1 METKKAKRPK
11 RPRIKSLKV
20 WDSKKAV
27 NKLNILEAEFTN
39 KESVFNCDSI
49 EQNNPEAASKLRQI
63 FYPYKRHLNLE
74 RLEIVEANYLSKNPT
89 TGNLFYDPQ
98 KSSLRA
104 QQLKFRNLD
113 KSISLSEFCSL
124 MENKVFYSK

>member
-1 METKKAKRPK
+1 MKTKKTK
-11 RPRIKSLKV
+11 RPRIKSIKV

-27 NKLNILEAEFTN
+27 NKLNILEAEFSN
-39 KESVFNCDSI
+39 KESVFNCHSI

-74 RLEIVEANYLSKNPT
+74 RLEIAEANYLSKNPT

-104 QQLKFRNLD
+104 QQLKFRNLN

>member
-1 METKKAKRPK
+1 METKKTK

-39 KESVFNCDSI
+39 KESVFNCYSI

-104 QQLKFRNLD
+104 QQLKFRNLN

-124 MENKVFYSK
+124 TGNKVFYSK

>member
-1 METKKAKRPK
+1 MKTKKTK
-11 RPRIKSLKV
+11 RPRIKSIKV

-39 KESVFNCDSI
+39 KESVFNCYSI

-104 QQLKFRNLD
+104 QQLKFRNLN

-124 MENKVFYSK
+124 MGNKVFYSK

>member
-1 METKKAKRPK
+1 METKKPK

-39 KESVFNCDSI
+39 KESVFNCYSI

>member
-1 METKKAKRPK
+1 METKKTK

-74 RLEIVEANYLSKNPT
+74 RLEIAEANYLSKNPT

>member
-1 METKKAKRPK
+1 METKKTK

-39 KESVFNCDSI
+39 KESVFNCYSI

-104 QQLKFRNLD
+104 QQLKFRNLH

>member
-1 METKKAKRPK
+1 METKKTK
-11 RPRIKSLKV
+11 RPRIKSIKV

-39 KESVFNCDSI
+39 KESVFNCYSI

-104 QQLKFRNLD
+104 QQLKFRNLN

-124 MENKVFYSK
+124 MGNKVFYSK

>member
-1 METKKAKRPK
+1 METKKTK

>member
-1 METKKAKRPK
+1 METKKTK
-11 RPRIKSLKV
+11 RPRIKSIKV

-39 KESVFNCDSI
+39 KESVFNCSSI

-74 RLEIVEANYLSKNPT
+74 RLEIAEANYLSKNPT

-104 QQLKFRNLD
+104 QQLKFRNLN

-124 MENKVFYSK
+124 TENKVFYSK

>member
-1 METKKAKRPK
+1 METKKTK

-39 KESVFNCDSI
+39 KESVFNCYAI

-89 TGNLFYDPQ
+89 TGKLFYDPQ

-104 QQLKFRNLD
+104 QQLKFRNLN

>member
-1 METKKAKRPK
+1 METKKTK
-11 RPRIKSLKV
+11 RPRIKSIKV

-27 NKLNILEAEFTN
+27 NKLKILEAEFTN
-39 KESVFNCDSI
+39 KESVFNCSSI

-104 QQLKFRNLD
+104 QQLKFRNLN

-124 MENKVFYSK
+124 MGNKVFYSK

>member
-1 METKKAKRPK
+1 METKKTKRPK

-104 QQLKFRNLD
+104 QQLKFRNLN

>member
-11 RPRIKSLKV
+11 RPRIKSIKV

-39 KESVFNCDSI
+39 KESVFNCYSI

-104 QQLKFRNLD
+104 QQLKFRNLN

-124 MENKVFYSK
+124 MGNKVFYSK

>member
-1 METKKAKRPK
+1 METKKIK

-39 KESVFNCDSI
+39 KESVFNCYSI

-89 TGNLFYDPQ
+89 TGNLFYDHQ

-104 QQLKFRNLD
+104 QQLKFRNLN

-124 MENKVFYSK
+124 MKNKVFY

>member
-1 METKKAKRPK
+1 METKKTK

-20 WDSKKAV
+20 WDSKKAA
-27 NKLNILEAEFTN
+27 NKLNILEAEFNN
-39 KESVFNCDSI
+39 KESVFNCYSI

-104 QQLKFRNLD
+104 QQLKFRNLN

>member
-1 METKKAKRPK
+1 MKTKKTK

-39 KESVFNCDSI
+39 KESVFNCYSI

-74 RLEIVEANYLSKNPT
+74 RLEIAEANYLSKNPT

-104 QQLKFRNLD
+104 QQLKFRNLN

>member
-1 METKKAKRPK
+1 MKTKKTK
-11 RPRIKSLKV
+11 RPRIKSIKV

-104 QQLKFRNLD
+104 QQLKFRNLN

-124 MENKVFYSK
+124 MGNKVF

>member
-1 METKKAKRPK
+1 METKETKKTK

>member
-39 KESVFNCDSI
+39 KESVFNCYSI

>member
-1 METKKAKRPK
+1 MKTKKTK

-39 KESVFNCDSI
+39 KESVFNCYSI

-104 QQLKFRNLD
+104 QQLKFRNLN

>member
-1 METKKAKRPK
+1 METKKIK
-11 RPRIKSLKV
+11 RPRIKSIKV

-27 NKLNILEAEFTN
+27 NKLNINILEADFTN
-39 KESVFNCDSI
+39 KESVFNCYSI

-63 FYPYKRHLNLE
+63 FYPYKRHLKLE

>member
-1 METKKAKRPK
+1 METKKTKRPK

>member
-1 METKKAKRPK
+1 METKKIK

-39 KESVFNCDSI
+39 KESVFNCYSI

-104 QQLKFRNLD
+104 QQLKFRNLN

>member
-1 METKKAKRPK
+1 METKKTK

-27 NKLNILEAEFTN
+27 NKLNILEAEFNN
-39 KESVFNCDSI
+39 KESVFNCYAI

-104 QQLKFRNLD
+104 QQLKFRNLN

>member
-1 METKKAKRPK
+1 METKKTK

-39 KESVFNCDSI
+39 KESVFNCYSI

-104 QQLKFRNLD
+104 QQLKFRNLN

>member
-1 METKKAKRPK
+1 METKKTK

-27 NKLNILEAEFTN
+27 NKLNILEAEFNN
-39 KESVFNCDSI
+39 KESVFNCSAI

>member
-1 METKKAKRPK
+1 METKKTK

-39 KESVFNCDSI
+39 KESVFNCYSI

-74 RLEIVEANYLSKNPT
+74 RLEIAEANYLSKNPT

-98 KSSLRA
+98 KSNLRA
-104 QQLKFRNLD
+104 QQLKFRNLN

>member
-1 METKKAKRPK
+1 METKKTK

-39 KESVFNCDSI
+39 KESVFNCYSI

>member
-1 METKKAKRPK
+1 METKKTKKAKRP
-11 RPRIKSLKV
+11 RIKSIKV

-39 KESVFNCDSI
+39 KESVFNCYSI

-104 QQLKFRNLD
+104 QQLKFRNLN

-124 MENKVFYSK
+124 MGNKVFYSK

>member
-1 METKKAKRPK
+1 METKKTKRPK

-39 KESVFNCDSI
+39 KESVFNCYSI

-124 MENKVFYSK
+124 MKNKVFY

>member
-1 METKKAKRPK
+1 METKKTK

-39 KESVFNCDSI
+39 KESVFNCYSI

-74 RLEIVEANYLSKNPT
+74 RLEIAEANYLSKNPT

-104 QQLKFRNLD
+104 QQLKFRNLN

-124 MENKVFYSK
+124 TGNKVFYSK

>member
-1 METKKAKRPK
+1 METKKTK

-39 KESVFNCDSI
+39 KESVFNCYAI

-89 TGNLFYDPQ
+89 TGKLFYDPQ

>member
-1 METKKAKRPK
+1 MKTKKTK
-11 RPRIKSLKV
+11 RPRIKSIKV

-39 KESVFNCDSI
+39 KESVFNCSSI

-74 RLEIVEANYLSKNPT
+74 RLEIAEANYLSKNPT

-104 QQLKFRNLD
+104 QQLKFRNLN

-124 MENKVFYSK
+124 TENKVFYSK

>member
-1 METKKAKRPK
+1 METKKAK

>member
-1 METKKAKRPK
+1 METKKIK

-39 KESVFNCDSI
+39 KESVFNCYSI

-124 MENKVFYSK
+124 MKNKVFY

>member
-1 METKKAKRPK
+1 METKKTK

-89 TGNLFYDPQ
+89 TGKLFYDPQ

>member
-1 METKKAKRPK
+1 METKKTK

-27 NKLNILEAEFTN
+27 NKLDINILEAEFTN
-39 KESVFNCDSI
+39 NKESVFNCYSI

-63 FYPYKRHLNLE
+63 FYPYKRHLKLE

-89 TGNLFYDPQ
+89 TGKLFYDPQ

>member
-1 METKKAKRPK
+1 METKKTK

-39 KESVFNCDSI
+39 KESVFNCYSI

-74 RLEIVEANYLSKNPT
+74 RLEIAEANYLSKNPT

-104 QQLKFRNLD
+104 QQLKFRNLN

-124 MENKVFYSK
+124 RENKVFYSK

>member
-1 METKKAKRPK
+1 METKKAKRP
-11 RPRIKSLKV
+11 RIKSIKV

-39 KESVFNCDSI
+39 KESVFNCYSI

-104 QQLKFRNLD
+104 QQLKFRNLN

-124 MENKVFYSK
+124 MGNKVFYSK